1 MSTCFLDRTIID
13 KLMKMGRPDEESFV
27 REFEEGQQIPWS
39 MVHWIYLR
47 AQAARCRAMVDL
59 HQNVQEMLWVTDVL
73 HRHEHLLW
81 FGLLCYDRL
90 TLDHVTLCYDHTRS
104 QGVAY
109 LHRLW
114 EHFKIPHESYA
125 PVATETPTPELR
137 AEFHPQLVGTGAPV
151 QNAADY
157 ARYVHQIKPQAED
170 DQTGL
175 QTAFA
180 NVSSA
185 PTVVYS
191 WDSGAF
197 TTSE

>member
-13 KLMKMGRPDEESFV
+13 KLMRMSRPDEESFV
-27 REFEEGQQIPWS
+27 REFEEHIGQQIPWS

-47 AQAARCRAMVDL
+47 AQAARYRAMVDL
-59 HQNVQEMLWVTDVL
+59 HQSVQIPLWIIEVL
-73 HRHEHLLW
+73 HGHDHLLC
-81 FGLLCYDRL
+81 FGVLCYDRP
-90 TLDHVTLCYDHTRS
+90 TLDHVTLCYDQTRS

-114 EHFKIPHESYA
+114 DHFQIPH
-125 PVATETPTPELR
+125 VATETPTPELR
-137 AEFHPQLVGTGAPV
+137 AEFHPQLVGTGTPV

-157 ARYVHQIKPQAED
+157 ARCVHQIKPQTED
-170 DQTGL
+170 NRTGL
-175 QTAFA
+175 QAAFA

-185 PTVVYS
+185 PSVVYS

>member
-1 MSTCFLDRTIID
+1 MSTLDQTIIE
-13 KLMKMGRPDEESFV
+13 KLMKMSRPDEESFV
-27 REFEEGQQIPWS
+27 RAFAEHLGQQIPWS

-47 AQAARCRAMVDL
+47 AQAARYRAMVDL
-59 HQNVQEMLWVTDVL
+59 HQSVQEILWVTDIL
-73 HRHEHLLW
+73 HGHKHLLW
-81 FGLLCYDRL
+81 FGLLCNDRL
-90 TLDHVTLCYDHTRS
+90 ALDHVTICYDHTRS

-114 EHFKIPHESYA
+114 EHLKIPD
-125 PVATETPTPELR
+125 ETPTPELR
-137 AEFHPQLVGTGAPV
+137 AGFHPQLAGIGVPV
-151 QNAADY
+151 QTAAEY
-157 ARYVHQIKPQAED
+157 ARRVHQIKPQAED